1 VPAKF
6 PLWDFSAAAGHATT
20 ALAASH
26 DLFLDSIDLFE
37 PHNTATARLHPPLN
51 DNIKSNQQSIVP
63 VPNYGLYSTS
73 RLF

>member
-1 VPAKF
+1 MPAKF
-6 PLWDFSAAAGHATT
+6 PLWDFFAAANHATT

-26 DLFLDSIDLFE
+26 SLFLDSIDLFE